1 MLDFQDILG
10 QDPVRQYLA
19 SAAESD
25 RVSHAYLLSG
35 EQGLGK
41 RALAKAFARRL
52 LCENRGQAPCGRC
65 HACIQVEADTHPDLV
80 WIRHE
85 KPGTIGVEEVRRGL
99 CEEAMIRPYSGRR
112 RIFIL
117 PDAELM
123 TPQAQNAA
131 LKTIEEPPDYAVI
144 LLLTGRE
151 EALLETILSRT
162 VKLRLRPVPEGVII
176 SWLRE
181 KKQIPATEAAMAAA
195 FSGGNPGRAL
205 DMAESEEFRQRI
217 GTCVSVLKRLPG
229 SGPETVGALAEELL
243 KTDPGLKE
251 FPDIARMYFRD
262 LLMIRRGETEQLYF
276 SGDRSAMRTA
286 AASVSPG
293 QAGHILEMLEQTED
307 RLRAN
312 GNPELLTE
320 LLLREIRA
328 V

>member
-1 MLDFQDILG
+1 M
-10 QDPVRQYLA
+10 
-19 SAAESD
+19 
-25 RVSHAYLLSG
+25 
-35 EQGLGK
+35 
-41 RALAKAFARRL
+41 AK
-52 LCENRGQAPCGRC
+52 N
-65 HACIQVEADTHPDLV
+65 
-80 WIRHE
+80 
-85 KPGTIGVEEVRRGL
+85 
-99 CEEAMIRPYSGRR
+99 Y
-112 RIFIL
+112 
-117 PDAELM
+117 
-123 TPQAQNAA
+123 
-131 LKTIEEPPDYAVI
+131 
-144 LLLTGRE
+144 
-151 EALLETILSRT
+151 
-162 VKLRLRPVPEGVII
+162 LRLVDYQDGVIYGLSYSRDSDTGEI
-176 SWLRE
+176 WNDG
-181 KKQIPATEAAMAAA
+181 TVTVTT
-195 FSGGNPGRAL
+195 GN
-205 DMAESEEFRQRI
+205 SFRQRI